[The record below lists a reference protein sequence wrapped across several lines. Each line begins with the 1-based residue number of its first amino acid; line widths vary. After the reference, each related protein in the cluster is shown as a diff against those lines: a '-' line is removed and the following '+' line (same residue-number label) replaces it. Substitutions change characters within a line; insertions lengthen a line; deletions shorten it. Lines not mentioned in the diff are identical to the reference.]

1 MPVRETDK
9 RSQELQQRVVR
20 RDQLVEA
27 LRDQD
32 WIERLTHHADFKKY
46 LERIEQA
53 QAVSVEHREKIVQA
67 LSSTLK
73 SRDQRA
79 ELNEQLLVVSATI
92 DATAEV
98 TGWPVAQE
106 KRLEIA
112 RKELPELESRIK
124 ELKGEN

>member
-1 MPVRETDK
+1 MVK
-9 RSQELQQRVVR
+9 
-20 RDQLVEA
+20 A

-32 WIERLTHHADFKKY
+32 WIERLTSNTDFKKY
-46 LERIEQA
+46 LERIEEA
-53 QAVSVEHREKIVQA
+53 QAVSVEHQAKIVQA

-92 DATAEV
+92 EATAEV

-106 KRLEIA
+106 KRLAIA
-112 RKELPELESRIK
+112 RKELPGIEAAIK
-124 ELKGEN
+124 NLKGGN